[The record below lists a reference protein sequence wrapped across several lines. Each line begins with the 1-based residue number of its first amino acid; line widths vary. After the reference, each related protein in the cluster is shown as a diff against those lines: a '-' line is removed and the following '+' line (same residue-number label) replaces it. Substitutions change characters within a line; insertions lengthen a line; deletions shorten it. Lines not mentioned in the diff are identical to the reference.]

1 HYDDLTTRTVP
12 PRESSS
18 ILHIRTFN
26 NWIKSILIHKYAR
39 RGDRVLDLACGRGGD
54 LKKWSFRNI
63 SLWVGVD
70 LSAKSVQE
78 ATSRYESMRRK
89 PFDAKFRAC
98 DAFSVRITPAFFDTV
113 SCQFSLHY
121 AFKSEE
127 SARQCMKNISYV
139 MLPGGHF
146 IGTIPN
152 AEEIMIRRKAEGNS
166 FGNEYFKITFADE
179 EEEKKEFGC
188 EYTFNLKEAVES
200 VPEYLV
206 YKETLERIA
215 REEGLEL
222 VYWKNFTEMYYDF
235 CAEEP
240 FQSMLTR
247 MNVLNK
253 QGSIDPEDWEVIAL
267 YSSFAFKKK

>member
-1 HYDDLTTRTVP
+1 MVFP
-12 PRESSS
+12 Q
-18 ILHIRTFN
+18 HIP
-26 NWIKSILIHKYAR
+26 
-39 RGDRVLDLACGRGGD
+39 
-54 LKKWSFRNI
+54 
-63 SLWVGVD
+63 VD

-98 DAFSVRITPAFFDTV
+98 DAFS
-113 SCQFSLHY
+113 
-121 AFKSEE
+121 
-127 SARQCMKNISYV
+127 
-139 MLPGGHF
+139 
-146 IGTIPN
+146 
-152 AEEIMIRRKAEGNS
+152 
-166 FGNEYFKITFADE
+166 ITFADE